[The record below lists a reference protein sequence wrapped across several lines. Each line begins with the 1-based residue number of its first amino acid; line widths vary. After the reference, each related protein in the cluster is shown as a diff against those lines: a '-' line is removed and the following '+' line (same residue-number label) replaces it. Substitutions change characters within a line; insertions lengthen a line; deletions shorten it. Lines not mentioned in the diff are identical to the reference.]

1 MEHIHYLVK
10 SLRKKHNVKIKII
23 TKTSQ
28 EQLEH
33 ALNNFLEDIAD
44 CKNIIDIKYS
54 TCYTQ
59 RNTSCFSVLII
70 MR

>member
-10 SLRKKHNVKIKII
+10 SLRKKYNVKIKII

-28 EQLEH
+28 EWLEH
-33 ALNNFLEDIAD
+33 ELNKFLEDIAD
-44 CKNIIDIKYS
+44 CKNIVDIKYS

-59 RNTSCFSVLII
+59 RNTPCFSAKII